1 MAYSAPKTFSN
12 GAVIVADDVQENI
25 QALQNY
31 CNGGIVAG
39 DIANTAFVE
48 PKHIIKGIYFPIDNS
63 YEMITGFYKGP
74 AITDLPVHNPGYM
87 GRFVAPQG
95 SDRAAVPGTGI
106 TFHIEDNAD
115 ITICICIH
123 PIGLN
128 TNDSEAKG
136 NFDIRLD
143 GATNNQTRQFY
154 SKETD
159 VETAGAGVA
168 LPGFYRRRPYYI
180 YSTHENVIKGFHTFQ
195 LFGDTAIRSVPLKN
209 YSYSIKAY
217 YR

>member
-1 MAYSAPKTFSN
+1 MMAYTAPNTFSS
-12 GAVIVADDVQENI
+12 GAVISAADVQANI
-25 QALQNY
+25 NALQDY
-31 CNGGIVAG
+31 CNGGISAS
-39 DIANTAFVE
+39 DISGEFVE
-48 PKHIIKGIYFPIDNS
+48 PKHIMKGIYFPIDNS

-74 AITDLPVHNPGYM
+74 ALSDLPVHNPGYM
-87 GRFVAPQG
+87 GRFVAAQG

-115 ITICICIH
+115 ILICLCIH

-128 TNDSEAKG
+128 TNDTELKG

-143 GATNNQTRQFY
+143 GATNNATRQFY

-180 YSTHENVIKGFHTFQ
+180 YSTHENVTKGFHTFQ
-195 LFGDTAIRSVPLKN
+195 VFGDTNIRSVALKN
-209 YSYSIKAY
+209 YSYSIKAF